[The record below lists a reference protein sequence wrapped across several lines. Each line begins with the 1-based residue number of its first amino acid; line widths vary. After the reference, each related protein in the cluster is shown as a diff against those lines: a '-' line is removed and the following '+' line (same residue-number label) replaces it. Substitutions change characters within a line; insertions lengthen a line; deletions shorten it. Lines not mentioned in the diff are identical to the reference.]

1 MIKIKQTEDQELLD
15 EILKQLKE
23 NDYMCPCSL
32 TKIPEKDKCMCASF
46 LKIINDGIP
55 GTYECL
61 CGRYIVTITK
71 D

>member
-1 MIKIKQTEDQELLD
+1 MIQIRQTGDKELLA

-23 NDYMCPCSL
+23 NDHYCPCSL
-32 TKIPEKDKCMCASF
+32 TRTMDDKCMCKNF
-46 LKIINDGIP
+46 RDQVERGET
-55 GTYECL
+55 GECS

>member
-32 TKIPEKDKCMCASF
+32 KI
-46 LKIINDGIP
+46 
-55 GTYECL
+55 
-61 CGRYIVTITK
+61 GRAHV
-71 D
+71 